1 MHLSPVQTF
10 KAMKKYLFTTLIFLG
25 LMVNSGRCQTIDTLL
40 DVGGYRLYFHIIKG
54 TGMPIL
60 FEGGSGADVTVWDDI
75 LKPLADITHATLI
88 TYDRAGFGK
97 SELDTTNDD
106 LDRHGILHGIEGLET
121 GLKKLGYNGNIM
133 LIASSFGGFCA
144 TLYAGRHPATVKAA
158 VLIDAN
164 HICWFTDAWVDSE
177 MKERRRTSTNT
188 KKQNLAYYYQ
198 SLNLQ
203 NTVDLMKQTP
213 FPATIPVIDLVSEF
227 NFPDSAL
234 AARWKVCHRQFADAQ
249 PNREGITAYG
259 CGHIIFR
266 DNPLLVVSAIVKAY
280 TGTQGKEQGDE
291 IMKRFLSYSLQGTN
305 GEKRKEVQYR
315 HSADNLVSWGRS
327 LLQQGEKE
335 KAIEILKLNVVLY
348 PGSAEA
354 YESLAGGYELAGNKE
369 LAIKNYK
376 RSVELDPNNTNVENH
391 LKELIASPPAK

>member
-1 MHLSPVQTF
+1 M
-10 KAMKKYLFTTLIFLG
+10 A
-25 LMVNSGRCQTIDTLL
+25 NSGRSQTIDTLL
-40 DVGGYRLYFHIIKG
+40 DVGGYRLHFHIVKG
-54 TGMPIL
+54 KGMPIL
-60 FEGGSGADVTVWDDI
+60 FEAGSGADVTVWDPI

-106 LDRHGILHGIEGLET
+106 VDTHGILYGIKGLET
-121 GLKKLGYNGNIM
+121 GLKKLGYDGNIM

-177 MKERRRTSTNT
+177 MKERRRTSESI

-203 NTVDLMKQTP
+203 NTVELMRKTP

-227 NFPDSAL
+227 NFPDSVY

-249 PNREGITAYG
+249 PNRQGITAYA

-266 DNPLLVVSAIVKAY
+266 DNLSLVINAIVKAY
-280 TGTQGKEQGDE
+280 TGTLGKEQGDE
-291 IMKRFLSYSLQGTN
+291 IMKRFLAYSLEAAN
-305 GEKRKEVQYR
+305 DEKRREVEYR
-315 HSADNLVSWGRS
+315 HSTDDMISWGHS
-327 LLQQGEKE
+327 LLQKGEKE
-335 KAIEILKLNVVLY
+335 KAIEVFKLSVLLY
-348 PGSAEA
+348 PESSEMYENLAAA
-354 YESLAGGYELAGNKE
+354 YEAAENKE
-369 LAIKNYK
+369 LAIKNYQ
-376 RSVELDPNNTNVENH
+376 RSLQLGPDNKKAEDH
-391 LKELIASPPAK
+391 LKKLLQ